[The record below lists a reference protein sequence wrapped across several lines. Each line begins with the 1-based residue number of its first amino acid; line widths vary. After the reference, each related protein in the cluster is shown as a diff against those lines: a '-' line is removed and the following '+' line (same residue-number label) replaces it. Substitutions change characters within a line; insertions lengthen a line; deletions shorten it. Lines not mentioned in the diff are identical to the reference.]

1 MSDQSSVESYRDLE
15 VWQQGIVLVERV
27 YEATDGF
34 PDREQYEL
42 TSQLRRAAVAI
53 PSNIAEGW
61 GYSSRDQYVYYLEQ
75 ARSLLLEVETQ
86 LIIAERLSYYHG
98 GYAKRSSPR
107 DDHREQNAPLPHALP
122 PVVSPPPSP
131 LTSYPSPTP
140 CACSHR
146 RTAERRQVHPF

>member
-15 VWQQGIVLVERV
+15 VWQRGIVLVERV

-75 ARSLLLEVETQ
+75 ARSSLLEVETQ
-86 LIIAERLSYYHG
+86 LIIAERLSYIMEDMRNDLLRETTTES
-98 GYAKRSSPR
+98 KMLLSLMRSLQS
-107 DDHREQNAPLPHALP
+107 
-122 PVVSPPPSP
+122 
-131 LTSYPSPTP
+131 
-140 CACSHR
+140 
-146 RTAERRQVHPF
+146 

>member
-15 VWQQGIVLVERV
+15 VWQRGIVLVERV

-86 LIIAERLSYYHG
+86 LIIAERLSYITEDT
-98 GYAKRSSPR
+98 R
-107 DDHREQNAPLPHALP
+107 DDLLRGTTVESKMLLSLMRSLQ
-122 PVVSPPPSP
+122 S
-131 LTSYPSPTP
+131 
-140 CACSHR
+140 
-146 RTAERRQVHPF
+146 

>member
-15 VWQQGIVLVERV
+15 VWQRGIVLVERV

-42 TSQLRRAAVAI
+42 TSQLRRAVVAI

-75 ARSLLLEVETQ
+75 GRSSLLEVETQ
-86 LIIAERLSYYHG
+86 LIIAERLSYITEDT
-98 GYAKRSSPR
+98 R
-107 DDHREQNAPLPHALP
+107 DDLLRGTTVESKMLLSLMRSLQ
-122 PVVSPPPSP
+122 S
-131 LTSYPSPTP
+131 
-140 CACSHR
+140 
-146 RTAERRQVHPF
+146 

>member
-15 VWQQGIVLVERV
+15 VWQRGIVLVERV

-75 ARSLLLEVETQ
+75 ARSSLLEVETQ
-86 LIIAERLSYYHG
+86 LIIAERLSYITEDMRNDLLRETTTES
-98 GYAKRSSPR
+98 KMLLSLMRSLQS
-107 DDHREQNAPLPHALP
+107 
-122 PVVSPPPSP
+122 
-131 LTSYPSPTP
+131 
-140 CACSHR
+140 
-146 RTAERRQVHPF
+146 

>member
-15 VWQQGIVLVERV
+15 VWQRGIVLVERV
-27 YEATDGF
+27 YEATDGV

-75 ARSLLLEVETQ
+75 ARSSLLEVETQ
-86 LIIAERLSYYHG
+86 LIIAERLSYITEDMRNDLLRETTTES
-98 GYAKRSSPR
+98 KMLLSLMRSLQS
-107 DDHREQNAPLPHALP
+107 
-122 PVVSPPPSP
+122 
-131 LTSYPSPTP
+131 
-140 CACSHR
+140 
-146 RTAERRQVHPF
+146 